1 MSSSRVAALRR
12 ARQRQA
18 RIEAATARAMRA
30 QAALNRAI
38 QARSLAAERHDIRVR
53 DAEQRSAAEAAELAR
68 VCGSADAAAEI
79 LGWNVRDVRKVL
91 RAEHEQPPDG
101 RAKPLG
107 RRRPQVA
114 SQSGVGDTNADL

>member
-1 MSSSRVAALRR
+1 
-12 ARQRQA
+12 
-18 RIEAATARAMRA
+18 MRA

-38 QARSLAAERHDIRVR
+38 QARSLAAERHDVRVR

-91 RAEHEQPPDG
+91 KAEDERSAGG
-101 RAKPLG
+101 RARP
-107 RRRPQVA
+107 RPQVA
-114 SQSGVGDTNADL
+114 SESGIGDTDADL